1 MVRGSDR
8 RYYDGDTIYMGK
20 NSDIFVSF
28 EFEPDNGWIPGW
40 RDRELQIF
48 GCEYQPP
55 FEGENTSYA
64 HITAPD
70 QAGVS
75 ETLYYDWYRVEDI
88 FDEHGGM
95 HWDTAEPVMS
105 CSVIL
110 AVMPDEYDYLLGDAN
125 GDGKVTINDVTIIQ
139 RYFAKLPLSISADT
153 LMWGDVD
160 GDGRLTIA
168 DATFIQRHLTN
179 LRIPYDVGKPILL
192 Q

>member
-1 MVRGSDR
+1 
-8 RYYDGDTIYMGK
+8 
-20 NSDIFVSF
+20 
-28 EFEPDNGWIPGW
+28 
-40 RDRELQIF
+40 
-48 GCEYQPP
+48 
-55 FEGENTSYA
+55 
-64 HITAPD
+64 
-70 QAGVS
+70 
-75 ETLYYDWYRVEDI
+75 
-88 FDEHGGM
+88 M

-125 GDGKVTINDVTIIQ
+125 GDSKVTINDVTIIQ

-153 LMWGDVD
+153 LIWGDVD